1 LPTGRTDR
9 TPKKKAAFL
18 ASFEELHVVSDAA
31 KAAGVARSTVYE
43 WAEKDSEFAK
53 AWDELVDRSTDLLE
67 REAYRRAAVGVEEPV
82 FYQGKKVGVVKR
94 FSDTL
99 LIVLLKAR
107 KPDMYR
113 ERVEHTGA
121 GGGPVEHRM
130 RLDLKGLTDEQL
142 AALEAIQP
150 SDDAGSTDQD

>member
-1 LPTGRTDR
+1 MPSGRTDQ

-18 ASFEELHVVSDAA
+18 AAFEEMHVVSDAA
-31 KAAGVARSTVYE
+31 KAADVGRSTVYE
-43 WAEKDSEFAK
+43 WAEKDAEFAK

-82 FYQGKKVGVVKR
+82 FYQGKKVGTVKR
-94 FSDTL
+94 FSDNL
-99 LIVLLKAR
+99 LMFLLKGR
-107 KPDMYR
+107 KPDTYR
-113 ERVEHTGA
+113 DRVEHTGA

-130 RLDLKGLTDEQL
+130 RLDLRGLTDEQL
-142 AALEAIQP
+142 VALEAIQP

>member
-1 LPTGRTDR
+1 MPTDP

-18 ASFEELHVVSDAA
+18 KSLEETHIVTDAA
-31 KAAGVARSTVYE
+31 RAAGVHRSTVYD
-43 WAEKDSEFAK
+43 WYEKDPEFAK
-53 AWDELVDRSTDLLE
+53 LWDETVERSTELLE

-82 FYQGKKVGVVKR
+82 FYQGKQVGKVKR

-99 LIVLLKAR
+99 LMFLIKAR

-130 RLDLKGLTDEQL
+130 RLDLRGLTDEQL
-142 AALEAIQP
+142 VALEAIQP